1 MNQPYYRFEQFIV
14 PNFPLY
20 ISNPTNKVILT
31 HCHYHKA
38 AELIL
43 VTQGIVQ
50 IMIGT
55 NSLTC
60 GEGDIIF
67 VPSLTMHEVIGL
79 TDDAHIRGIIYEL
92 SLLETT
98 HIQADFQTFLQNRP
112 KLVPVISSKHSSY
125 ESLREHYNNIL
136 TIYDTLPAD
145 TLSVSRTMQLQSY
158 LLLLNADLIWAFDL
172 EEASVS
178 PSHTRLRPVLDYIE
192 KHFTEKIRINELSSL
207 LFTCD
212 DQLIRLF
219 KTVTGETPMEY
230 IMNLRL
236 EAAMKLLTA
245 TELSMSEIAEQTGFG
260 TANYMTRTFRNKL
273 HRTPRSYRK
282 PQ

>member
-1 MNQPYYRFEQFIV
+1 MNQSQYRFEQFIERD
-14 PNFPLY
+14 FPLY
-20 ISNPTNKVILT
+20 ISNPTNKIVLT
-31 HCHYHKA
+31 QSHYHKA

-43 VTQGIVQ
+43 VTQGTVQ

-60 GEGDIIF
+60 GKGDIIF

-79 TDDAHIRGIIYEL
+79 SEDAHIRGIIYEF
-92 SLLETT
+92 SLLETF
-98 HIQADFQTFLQNRP
+98 HIQVDFQTLLQNKP
-112 KLVPVISSKHSSY
+112 KLTPTISAKHPCYERLYEHYNHMLTVYDALSAGALSISSK
-125 ESLREHYNNIL
+125 
-136 TIYDTLPAD
+136 
-145 TLSVSRTMQLQSY
+145 MQLQSY
-158 LLLLNADLIWAFDL
+158 LLLINADLVRAFDL
-172 EEASVS
+172 EDRSVS
-178 PSHTRLRPVLDYIE
+178 PNYTRLRSVLDYIE
-192 KHFTEKIRINELSSL
+192 KHFTEKIRISELSEL
-207 LFTCD
+207 LYTCD

-245 TELSMSEIAEQTGFG
+245 TELSMSQIAEQTGFG

-273 HRTPRSYRK
+273 HRTPRSYRISK
-282 PQ
+282 